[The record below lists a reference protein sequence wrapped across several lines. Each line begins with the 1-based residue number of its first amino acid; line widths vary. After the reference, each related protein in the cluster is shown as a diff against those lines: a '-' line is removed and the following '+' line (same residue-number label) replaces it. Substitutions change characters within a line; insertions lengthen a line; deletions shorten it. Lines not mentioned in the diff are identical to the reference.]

1 MLSNPTRPAPAP
13 LPTDQV
19 LATLFHEL
27 RDPTSAT
34 PFASE
39 CATPA
44 QPQTP
49 REATPPAQTFASLVT
64 FQPRSTACAQDA
76 SVSLILAF
84 CRYHVRARANAAAA
98 RFRHTPCITPN

>member
-1 MLSNPTRPAPAP
+1 MLSNTTKPAAAA

-19 LATLFHEL
+19 PATLFREL

-39 CATPA
+39 CATPP

-49 REATPPAQTFASLVT
+49 LEATPPAQTFTNLVT
-64 FQPRSTACAQDA
+64 FHPRSIAFAQDT